1 MIISEE
7 NQFCSQTDSRPG
19 NDPLPESVVGTESI
33 HSLGRAL
40 DIGLQD
46 GRIVRKSKCVSRLEH
61 SSYLSIKWYGGCGL
75 WGLY

>member
-7 NQFCSQTDSRPG
+7 NQFCLQTDSRPG

-40 DIGLQD
+40 DIELQD
-46 GRIVRKSKCVSRLEH
+46 G
-61 SSYLSIKWYGGCGL
+61 
-75 WGLY
+75 